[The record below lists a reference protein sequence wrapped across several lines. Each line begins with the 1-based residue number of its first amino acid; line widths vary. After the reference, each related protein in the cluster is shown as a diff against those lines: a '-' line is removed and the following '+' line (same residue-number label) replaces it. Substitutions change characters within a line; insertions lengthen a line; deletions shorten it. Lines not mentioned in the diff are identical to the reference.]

1 MNMEEDA
8 MLVATGQMSMDE
20 AREKWSDEWADFC
33 KALTRWKSVYQLFR
47 LARANAIKIKLAE
60 AIENSQTKAAVL
72 EDLYAEKAK
81 IHDAT
86 KRELDDI
93 AGDIEDIKEAQ
104 QAQRDIGKPA
114 DTFFDIPKSAS
125 FIEDTAMDF
134 TGTANPTAAQW
145 ANAIAEQKLQQAE
158 TDRIS
163 EEERK
168 ELNDVKARIAQRQT
182 ELDMLKSKQR
192 ELNDRFNI
200 VRDYAMGL
208 LVADVFYSL
217 AAALQGGIY

>member
-20 AREKWSDEWADFC
+20 AREKWADQWSDFC
-33 KALTRWKSVYQLFR
+33 RSLTRWKSVYQLFR

-60 AIENSQTKAAVL
+60 AIDNSQTKAAIL
-72 EDLYAEKAK
+72 KDLYAEKAE

-86 KRELDDI
+86 ESEINGI
-93 AGDIEDIKEAQ
+93 AQNVLRIERAQ
-104 QAQRDIGKPA
+104 EEQSNAGKPP
-114 DTFFDIPKSAS
+114 DTFFDIPMSKYE
-125 FIEDTAMDF
+125 IEDIAMDY
-134 TGTANPTAAQW
+134 TGTKNPTATQW
-145 ANAIAEQKLQQAE
+145 ATSIAEQKLRQAE
-158 TDRIS
+158 FGQMS
-163 EEERK
+163 EDEQK
-168 ELNDVKARIAQRQT
+168 ELKDVEARIAQRQT

-192 ELNDRFNI
+192 ELNDRFNV

-208 LVADVFYSL
+208 LVADIFYSL

>member
-60 AIENSQTKAAVL
+60 AIENSQTKAAIL
-72 EDLYAEKAK
+72 EDLYAEKAE
-81 IHDAT
+81 IHENTDSIV
-86 KRELDDI
+86 EGI
-93 AGDIEDIKEAQ
+93 AQTIVGIENARD
-104 QAQRDIGKPA
+104 AQRDIGKPA
-114 DTFFDIPKSAS
+114 ETFFDIPTSKYE
-125 FIEDTAMDF
+125 IEDIAMDF
-134 TGTANPTAAQW
+134 TGTKNPTAAQW

-158 TDRIS
+158 FGQMS
-163 EEERK
+163 EEEQK

>member
-72 EDLYAEKAK
+72 EDLYAEKAE

-93 AGDIEDIKEAQ
+93 AGNIKNIKEAQ
-104 QAQRDIGKPA
+104 QAQLDIGKPA
-114 DTFFDIPKSAS
+114 ETFFDIPTSAY
-125 FIEDTAMDF
+125 FIEDIAMDF
-134 TGTANPTAAQW
+134 TGTANPTATQW

-163 EEERK
+163 EKERK

-208 LVADVFYSL
+208 LVADIFYSL

>member
-20 AREKWSDEWADFC
+20 AREKWADEWADFC
-33 KALTRWKSVYQLFR
+33 KSLTRWKSVYQLFR

-60 AIENSQTKAAVL
+60 AIENSQTKAAIL
-72 EDLYAEKAK
+72 KDLHAEKAE
-81 IHDAT
+81 IHENTDAT
-86 KRELDDI
+86 VNGI
-93 AGDIEDIKEAQ
+93 AQTILSIENARD
-104 QAQRDIGKPA
+104 AQRDIGKPA
-114 DTFFDIPKSAS
+114 ETFFDIPTSKYE
-125 FIEDTAMDF
+125 IEDIAMDF
-134 TGTANPTAAQW
+134 AGTKNPTATQW
-145 ANAIAEQKLQQAE
+145 ANAIAEQKLHLAE
-158 TDRIS
+158 FGEMSDK
-163 EEERK
+163 EEK
-168 ELNDVKARIAQRQT
+168 ELKDVEARIAQRQT

-208 LVADVFYSL
+208 LVADIFYSL

>member
-1 MNMEEDA
+1 MNLEEDA

-20 AREKWSDEWADFC
+20 ARDKWADEWSDFC

-60 AIENSQTKAAVL
+60 AIENSQTKAAIL
-72 EDLYAEKAK
+72 KDLYDEKAE
-81 IHDAT
+81 IHENTDAT
-86 KRELDDI
+86 VDGI
-93 AGDIEDIKEAQ
+93 AQTILSIENARD
-104 QAQRDIGKPA
+104 AQRDIGKPA
-114 DTFFDIPKSAS
+114 DTFFDIPTSKYE
-125 FIEDTAMDF
+125 IEGIAMDYA
-134 TGTANPTAAQW
+134 GTKNPTATQW
-145 ANAIAEQKLQQAE
+145 SNAIAEQKLLLAE
-158 TDRIS
+158 FGQMSD
-163 EEERK
+163 EEQK
-168 ELNDVKARIAQRQT
+168 ELKDVEARIAQRQT

-208 LVADVFYSL
+208 LVADIFYSL